1 MFRRLR
7 LSANATRSLAGHSGV
22 RSVQREMPGSSHLL
36 PVQTASLQMHR
47 SLTCVRTSS
56 YSALY
61 LSMRKEI
68 NRVRSTTV
76 LLVRK
81 DAHVALAGDGQVT
94 LGETVMKAS
103 AKKVRRLYND
113 QILAGFAGATGDAF
127 ALLTRFEAKLE
138 QYHGNL
144 ERASIELSKEWRTDK
159 MLRHLEAL
167 LVVADRK
174 ASFLLSGNG
183 DVIAPDEGVLAIG
196 SGGSYALAAA
206 RALIKHTDLSARD
219 VAVEALRI
227 AGEICIY
234 SNQNIVVEELA

>member
-1 MFRRLR
+1 VVAFPWTYDNPYLTDCVYR
-7 LSANATRSLAGHSGV
+7 NV
-22 RSVQREMPGSSHLL
+22 
-36 PVQTASLQMHR
+36 ASL
-47 SLTCVRTSS
+47 TYVETNF

-61 LSMRKEI
+61 LNMRKEN

-81 DAHVALAGDGQVT
+81 DTHVALAGDGQVT

-127 ALLTRFEAKLE
+127 SLLTRFEAKLE

-144 ERASIELSKEWRTDK
+144 ERAAIELSKEWRTDK

-167 LVVADRK
+167 LVVADK
-174 ASFLLSGNG
+174 KSSFLLSGNG

-206 RALIKHTDLSARD
+206 RALITHTDLSARD
-219 VAVEALRI
+219 IAVEALRI

-234 SNQNIVVEELA
+234 SNQNIVVEELS

>member
-1 MFRRLR
+1 MPK
-7 LSANATRSLAGHSGV
+7 HS
-22 RSVQREMPGSSHLL
+22 Q
-36 PVQTASLQMHR
+36 Q
-47 SLTCVRTSS
+47 
-56 YSALY
+56 
-61 LSMRKEI
+61 I
-68 NRVRSTTV
+68 RSTTV

-103 AKKVRRLYND
+103 ARKVRRLYSD

-127 ALLTRFEAKLE
+127 SLLTRFEGKLE

-167 LVVADRK
+167 LVVADK
-174 ASFLLSGNG
+174 KSSFLLSGNG

-206 RALIKHTDLSARD
+206 RALLKHTELSAKEI
-219 VAVEALRI
+219 AVEALRI

-234 SNQNIVVEELA
+234 SNQNIVVEEL